1 MKYIILLLLITSCSS
16 SKITEIKREVKTEK
30 ERIHFKKPLLKY
42 IHKKNVIKRTQIA
55 YI

>member
-1 MKYIILLLLITSCSS
+1 MITSCSS
-16 SKITEIKREVKTEK
+16 SKTTEIKREVKTEK

-42 IHKKNVIKRTQIA
+42 IHKKNVSKRTQIA

>member
-1 MKYIILLLLITSCSS
+1 MITSCSS

-30 ERIHFKKPLLKY
+30 ERIHFKKPLLKH
-42 IHKKNVIKRTQIA
+42 IHKKNVSKRTQLA

>member
-16 SKITEIKREVKTEK
+16 SKTTEIKREVKTEK

-42 IHKKNVIKRTQIA
+42 IHKKNVSQRTQLA

>member
-16 SKITEIKREVKTEK
+16 SKITEVKTEK

-42 IHKKNVIKRTQIA
+42 IHKKNVSKRTQLA

>member
-16 SKITEIKREVKTEK
+16 SKTTEIKREVKTEK

-42 IHKKNVIKRTQIA
+42 IHKKNVSKRTQIA

>member
-16 SKITEIKREVKTEK
+16 SKITEAKTEK

-42 IHKKNVIKRTQIA
+42 IHKKNVSKRTQIA

>member
-16 SKITEIKREVKTEK
+16 SKIAEVKTEK
-30 ERIHFKKPLLKY
+30 ERIHFKTPLLKY
-42 IHKKNVIKRTQIA
+42 IHKKNVSKRTQLA

>member
-16 SKITEIKREVKTEK
+16 IKITEIKKEVKTEK

-42 IHKKNVIKRTQIA
+42 IHKKNVSKRTQLA

>member
-1 MKYIILLLLITSCSS
+1 MITSCSS

-42 IHKKNVIKRTQIA
+42 IHKKNVSKRTQLA

>member
-16 SKITEIKREVKTEK
+16 TKIVEVKTEK
-30 ERIHFKKPLLKY
+30 EKIHFKSPLLKY
-42 IHKKNVIKRTQIA
+42 IHKKNVSQRTQLV